1 MRAVDHRERFAEV
14 VARPDPEVPLD
25 RAWALLTA
33 QAHRAVDPDDLV
45 RRLDDLASAC
55 RVPTLDGL
63 VDHLF
68 VDQGFAGNRADY
80 YDPANSYLDDV
91 LDRHLGIP
99 ISLSVL
105 TLEVGRRVGVPL
117 APIGFPGHFL
127 LRDQVDQGRYLDPF
141 RGGARLDRATCEQLF
156 RGLHGT
162 EPTFD
167 PRWLEPVG
175 RRAVLAR
182 MLANLVAV
190 FEQAG
195 DDVALL
201 WARDLQAVVAAA
213 VGDHRASRRLR
224 AGLN

>member
-1 MRAVDHRERFAEV
+1 MSHRERFAEV
-14 VARPDPEVPLD
+14 VERPDPEVPLD

-33 QAHRAVDPDDLV
+33 RAHPAVDPDELLA
-45 RRLDDLASAC
+45 RLDDLAAAC

-68 VDQGFAGNRADY
+68 VDQGFAGNRAEY

-105 TLEVGRRVGVPL
+105 TLEVGRRLGVPL

-127 LRDQVDQGRYLDPF
+127 LRDQVDQDLYLDPF
-141 RGGARLDRATCEQLF
+141 RGGARLDRAACEQLF
-156 RGLHGT
+156 RGLHGDRAA
-162 EPTFD
+162 FD
-167 PRWLEPVG
+167 PRWLAPVG
-175 RRAVLAR
+175 HRAVLGR

-190 FEQAG
+190 FERAD

-201 WARDLQAVVAAA
+201 WARDLQAMVAAA